1 MGGGFGPTVALS
13 LLHLHCEREGGR
25 GEGVQSVFVLFASL
39 ILCKY
44 SCYNETP
51 LYAKRYYFS
60 CARIGGTKKRQ
71 ILSHKTSSVLDIL
84 EHDYIEHTIK
94 APPPPPPPPLSL
106 SLSLSLS
113 DLQESSGGR

>member
-1 MGGGFGPTVALS
+1 M
-13 LLHLHCEREGGR
+13 
-25 GEGVQSVFVLFASL
+25 QSVFLLFTSL

-94 APPPPPPPPLSL
+94 APPPLSL

-113 DLQESSGGR
+113 QICRNPLEGGSFFAKLGRPLQELCLETTDNCPQ